1 MDREWR
7 SSVKSN
13 MKANTTSYAWN
24 GKPIDRQAWI
34 GALSKRGWLCSLD
47 VSHLGRSA
55 MDIGHAGQA
64 DIINIDAAWQR
75 LTPGTQRSI
84 DPWETEYLIVKA
96 VKSGVVSI
104 EQRGRTMTFGPGD
117 IAVLDP
123 QHVFTVSLRD
133 PARFSALRVPKPVF
147 RERGLRSS
155 FPAILHP
162 DPASADVCAV
172 RDVLLNLT
180 AQGGKASEA
189 LLARLGGQCID
200 LFDVLIDSGDEPGSH
215 RADAITVRRAKQ
227 LIARDLGDP
236 ELNVERLA
244 NGLHMSVSSVTR
256 AFQATG
262 LSTMRYVWSMRL
274 EQAARRLLADAS
286 HGTIKRIAYECGFAS
301 HAHFSRMFKARYQMT
316 PREYAI
322 HRGRARAAET
332 ANQPE
337 AD

>member
-1 MDREWR
+1 
-7 SSVKSN
+7 

-24 GKPIDRQAWI
+24 GMPIDRQAWI

-47 VSHLGRSA
+47 ASHFGRSS

-64 DIINIDAAWQR
+64 DIVNIDAAWQR
-75 LTPGTQRSI
+75 LTPGVQRSI
-84 DPWETEYLIVKA
+84 DPWEKEYLLVNA
-96 VKSGVVSI
+96 VKSGIMSI
-104 EQRGRTMTFGPGD
+104 EQRGRTLTFGPGD
-117 IAVLDP
+117 VAVLDP
-123 QHVFTVSLRD
+123 QHIFTVSLRE
-133 PARFSALRVPKPVF
+133 PTRFSALRVPKPAF

-155 FPAILHP
+155 FPVVLHP
-162 DPASADVCAV
+162 NPASADVCAV

-180 AQGGKASEA
+180 SQGGKASEA

-200 LFDVLIDSGDEPGSH
+200 LFDVLIDSGDEPGSR
-215 RADAITVRRAKQ
+215 RADAVTVRRAKQ
-227 LIARDLGDP
+227 FIARGLGDP
-236 ELNVERLA
+236 DLNVERIA
-244 NGLHMSVSSVTR
+244 DGLHMSVSSLTR

-286 HGTIKRIAYECGFAS
+286 HGTIKKIAYQCGFAS

-322 HRGRARAAET
+322 NQGRARDAET
-332 ANQPE
+332 ANKPE